1 MWKIERTNCRSSSRK
16 GFLSSINGGLEDIS
30 IRLLDRLSSLC
41 IPSEKAVVKDKS
53 ILHCG
58 LKHKL
63 FCFRYDGHAQ
73 SRNV

>member
-1 MWKIERTNCRSSSRK
+1 MWKIERTNYRSSSRK
-16 GFLSSINGGLEDIS
+16 GIVSSTNGCLEDIS